1 MQVCADCCPP
11 EHDDPSE
18 GIKVGNQT
26 AEAIQKIIGA
36 PILHDGRVVGILQIS
51 RKGADAMNAG
61 PDFSSSDPEKVLALC
76 KPLGKLLSR
85 LTAEA
90 AQ

>member
-1 MQVCADCCPP
+1 
-11 EHDDPSE
+11 
-18 GIKVGNQT
+18 
-26 AEAIQKIIGA
+26 
-36 PILHDGRVVGILQIS
+36 LHEGRVVGILQIS
-51 RKGADAMNAG
+51 RKGANAMNAG
-61 PDFSSSDPEKVLALC
+61 PDCSSSDIEKVLALC